1 MDTHLRL
8 TRLHH
13 TVQKSSSAA
22 ESESLV
28 QNCLRFRHRVEF
40 FFFLHFQKTS
50 EAKGRGTLSS
60 DDYPAT
66 TAQRNGIAPPAKWSI
81 KTESRTGEM
90 RDATNCCELCPHRTH
105 TRRTNRKYNRL
116 SYNLWRRTTAAETTT
131 WGVTIGDV
139 TTEHG
144 THINY
149 GLATAIVDNER
160 RLFL

>member
-40 FFFLHFQKTS
+40 FFFFCTS
-50 EAKGRGTLSS
+50 RKQVKRKVGARCR
-60 DDYPAT
+60 AT
-66 TAQRNGIAPPAKWSI
+66 TTPRRQRSGTVLHLRRNGRSKQNRGREKCA
-81 KTESRTGEM
+81 TRRT
-90 RDATNCCELCPHRTH
+90 AANYARTH